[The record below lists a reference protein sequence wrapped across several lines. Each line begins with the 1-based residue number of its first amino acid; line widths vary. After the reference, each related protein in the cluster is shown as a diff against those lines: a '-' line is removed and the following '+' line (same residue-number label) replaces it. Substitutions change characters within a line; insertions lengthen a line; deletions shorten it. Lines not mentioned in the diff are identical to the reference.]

1 MTQKE
6 ILEFNKLC
14 AEFLG
19 LIPLSKPYDG
29 AFRTNHE
36 VDIPNSL
43 LELIHSEMEC
53 ESWYVYPKFHS
64 DWNWIMEVVEA
75 IEKLDRGD
83 EHGKFRLIRYGSS
96 VNWNN
101 LPPSI
106 DSKSPKEAVVQAI
119 NQFLIW
125 YNKKR
130 CFCGAIYDGITCN
143 SCGFDASEI
152 DIY

>member
-1 MTQKE
+1 MTQEE
-6 ILEFNKLC
+6 ILEYNRRC
-14 AEFLG
+14 ADFM
-19 LIPLSKPYDG
+19 KPDSYDK
-29 AFRTNHE
+29 RRK
-36 VDIPNSL
+36 D
-43 LELIHSEMEC
+43 
-53 ESWYVYPKFHS
+53 YPFPFPVIEIVPAENIMGYGSVPEGEIKHYRGQPDLMKYHS

-106 DSKSPKEAVVQAI
+106 NSKSPKEAVVQAI

-125 YNKKR
+125 YKKNKV
-130 CFCGAIYDGITCN
+130 
-143 SCGFDASEI
+143 
-152 DIY
+152 